1 MWPLVMYS
9 NCFKIVST
17 VAFLVLQT
25 TLFLGMF
32 LFNTVILYHYIIKLI
47 IIIQGI
53 IYEVPGF

>member
-1 MWPLVMYS
+1 MYS

-32 LFNTVILYHYIIKLI
+32 MFNTVILYHYIIKLI

>member
-17 VAFLVLQT
+17 MAFLVLQT

-32 LFNTVILYHYIIKLI
+32 MFNTVILYHYIIKLI